1 MFLKLTEVMVS
12 SIGRPGSMKVE
23 FLPSFLEKWK
33 LIWRTEESHF
43 PVVLYEPLNWAK
55 YADFAV
61 Y

>member
-1 MFLKLTEVMVS
+1 
-12 SIGRPGSMKVE
+12 MKVE